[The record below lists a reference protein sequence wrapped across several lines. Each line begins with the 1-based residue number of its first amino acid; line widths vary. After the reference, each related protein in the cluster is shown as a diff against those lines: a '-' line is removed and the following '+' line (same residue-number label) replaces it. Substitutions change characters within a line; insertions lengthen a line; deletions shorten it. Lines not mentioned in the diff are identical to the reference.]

1 LEVVFIEPFLIM
13 QGFFNEN
20 QMGEIAAAIVI
31 IAGGFSTIWTPLS
44 LLIAKRLYQRLNA
57 IEANQQKNGGK
68 LDAINKNVGNRSE
81 DAGKLEAG
89 GVPGVRETTMERPEI
104 AERRVSQLGRDTPQ
118 VPANEELNDEQAG

>member
-1 LEVVFIEPFLIM
+1 M